1 MDIRNFAAGM
11 VSFGLLVA
19 APAFA
24 QTPSTTPA
32 TKQPTQAWGGQSC
45 NLVADAKADPECAA
59 YLKNKAGNSAGAPF
73 QAAPDAT
80 ATKK

>member
-1 MDIRNFAAGM
+1 MNMHNLAAAAL
-11 VSFGLLVA
+11 SFGLLVA

-24 QTPSTTPA
+24 QTTPTVAA

-59 YLKNKAGNSAGAPF
+59 YLKNKSQNPTAAPF
-73 QAAPDAT
+73 QATDGASGQQ
-80 ATKK
+80 K